1 MLIVSIFSGLRV
13 SENEQKYRVYFK
25 RAYNTVQKKNIF
37 LQYILY
43 SDFQRVDFKLRLI
56 IFKWNDITEVVA
68 TDTFARKKFYFSQN
82 LALRQKFEFQ
92 SAHFSGK
99 YYTLHCAITQPFEI
113 KYHYHLSDYIKHGGV
128 FIDHMLRD
136 LIVSYNKYFNMAE
149 EHTCI
154 TKERLKVVIRC
165 HSL

>member
-1 MLIVSIFSGLRV
+1 MS
-13 SENEQKYRVYFK
+13 
-25 RAYNTVQKKNIF
+25 KNIAF
-37 LQYILY
+37 ISNEHIILY
-43 SDFQRVDFKLRLI
+43 KKKIFFCNIFYIPTSKGSILRLI
-56 IFKWNDITEVVA
+56 VFKWNDIIEVVA
-68 TDTFARKKFYFSQN
+68 TDTFARKKLYFSRN
-82 LALRQKFEFQ
+82 LNLRQKFEFQ